1 MYLKIMII
9 SLKER
14 KKSLLHL
21 HLKRHNVEG
30 KDLRAR
36 KHQSEKI
43 KNKKPKVSISD
54 LQSF

>member
-1 MYLKIMII
+1 LKIMII